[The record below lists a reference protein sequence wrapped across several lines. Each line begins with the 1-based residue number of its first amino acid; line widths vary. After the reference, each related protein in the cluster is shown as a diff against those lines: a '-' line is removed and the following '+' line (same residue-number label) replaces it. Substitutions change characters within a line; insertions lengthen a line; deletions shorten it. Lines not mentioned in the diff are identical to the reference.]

1 MANYS
6 YKAIDP
12 DGKYIKGKISAE
24 NPSDLMSLLKNSSLE
39 LITYKE
45 ERAKSAFTLR
55 KNITTQE
62 LISIFIHLE
71 QLDRAG
77 VSIIDAIQ
85 DLRDTTDSSAIKSV
99 MQEIYESIKNGN
111 MFSESIAKRSDI
123 FKSTYVGLIAMGEK
137 TGTLSNAFISIVE
150 DIKWNIEIKRKTKKS

>member
-45 ERAKSAFTLR
+45 GDYFGERALL
-55 KNITTQE
+55 KNE
-62 LISIFIHLE
+62 P
-71 QLDRAG
+71 RAAS
-77 VSIIDAIQ
+77 VIAET
-85 DLRDTTDSSAIKSV
+85 DL
-99 MQEIYESIKNGN
+99 
-111 MFSESIAKRSDI
+111 
-123 FKSTYVGLIAMGEK
+123 
-137 TGTLSNAFISIVE
+137 
-150 DIKWNIEIKRKTKKS
+150 

>member
-39 LITYKE
+39 LISYKE
-45 ERAKSAFTLR
+45 EKIKSTFSLR

-71 QLDRAG
+71 QLDKAG

-85 DLRDTTDSSAIKSV
+85 DLRDTTDSNAIRSI

-111 MFSESIAKRSDI
+111 
-123 FKSTYVGLIAMGEK
+123 
-137 TGTLSNAFISIVE
+137 
-150 DIKWNIEIKRKTKKS
+150 KKSYGVSPLKNSTTSYNNSSLYRRNSPSNKVKL